1 MLFCVIEVTIFSR
14 TKIYKLFTLNLIW
27 KHIYGSSN
35 ISKKKFN
42 EWYVVIIPFLK
53 LLKNIKVRDIFVIER
68 FSWPTCKLHSAAIN
82 NMANS

>member
-42 EWYVVIIPFLK
+42 E
-53 LLKNIKVRDIFVIER
+53 
-68 FSWPTCKLHSAAIN
+68 
-82 NMANS
+82 